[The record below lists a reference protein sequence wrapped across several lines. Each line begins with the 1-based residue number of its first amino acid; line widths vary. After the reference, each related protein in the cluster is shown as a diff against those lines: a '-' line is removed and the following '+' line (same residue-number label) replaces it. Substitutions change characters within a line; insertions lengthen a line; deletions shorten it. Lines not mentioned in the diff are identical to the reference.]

1 VKIKYTYKSVIDELE
16 EKIDKEKLM
25 PIYSELL
32 FKEYRCSDEFETYIK
47 QYIRSYK
54 GFSPLYI
61 LYLISTYPDDISRI
75 GILKPYLENKGNNL
89 AVNYTD
95 FSQYPQN
102 IGERLLLFTNL
113 KNKNI
118 LQEYF
123 KDSDYYKDSMRSKND
138 LQKNVFINGLKMQ
151 SNMQK
156 IQDLLGHFFVDNEES
171 LNDIY
176 SLIIKFTD
184 IMDQTKK
191 YYNSLK
197 LVYNFWTTFYPKEK
211 KDELIILK
219 NKITE
224 YENTKIEECLS
235 DSKIDNT
242 YMDFLKDAEKGKI
255 LQGSIIFMEIYNS
268 LNEIKE
274 SEIENYNLSLVKFNN
289 LEKLGE
295 NCNLDIL
302 EDDIKNYIINAV
314 YKNVGLLD
322 EELNFIKDYFKFGE
336 YNQKYNYDIKN
347 IRNQIINLVKIKQ
360 KELNEDKININ
371 EKLLQGL
378 EEKGEENNAKHI

>member
-1 VKIKYTYKSVIDELE
+1 MKIKYTYKSVIDELE

-32 FKEYRCSDEFETYIK
+32 FKEYRCSNEFETYIK

-61 LYLISTYPDDISRI
+61 WYLISTYPDDISRI
-75 GILKPYLENKGNNL
+75 GILKPYLENKGKNL

-95 FSQYPQN
+95 FSQYPFN
-102 IGERLLLFTNL
+102 IEERIILFVNL
-113 KNKNI
+113 KNENI
-118 LQEYF
+118 IQEYF
-123 KDSDYYKDSMRSKND
+123 KDSDYYKDSMHSKND
-138 LQKNVFINGLKMQ
+138 LEKNVFINGLKMQ

-156 IQDLLGHFFVDNEES
+156 IQDLLGHFFVDNGES

-176 SLIIKFTD
+176 SLIIKFTN
-184 IMDQTKK
+184 IMDQAKK

-197 LVYNFWTTFYPKEK
+197 LVNNFWTTFYPKEK

-347 IRNQIINLVKIKQ
+347 IRNQIINLV
-360 KELNEDKININ
+360 
-371 EKLLQGL
+371 
-378 EEKGEENNAKHI
+378 

>member
-1 VKIKYTYKSVIDELE
+1 
-16 EKIDKEKLM
+16 M
-25 PIYSELL
+25 
-32 FKEYRCSDEFETYIK
+32 
-47 QYIRSYK
+47 
-54 GFSPLYI
+54 
-61 LYLISTYPDDISRI
+61 
-75 GILKPYLENKGNNL
+75 
-89 AVNYTD
+89 
-95 FSQYPQN
+95 
-102 IGERLLLFTNL
+102 
-113 KNKNI
+113 
-118 LQEYF
+118 
-123 KDSDYYKDSMRSKND
+123 
-138 LQKNVFINGLKMQ
+138 
-151 SNMQK
+151 
-156 IQDLLGHFFVDNEES
+156 
-171 LNDIY
+171 
-176 SLIIKFTD
+176 
-184 IMDQTKK
+184 
-191 YYNSLK
+191 K

-235 DSKIDNT
+235 DSKLDNS

-360 KELNEDKININ
+360 KELDEDKININ

-378 EEKGEENNAKHI
+378 EEKGEENNAKPTD